1 MEVADVVIVDAT
13 LEMRGDA
20 AAIIPFVDKGIAVE
34 EVDATLE
41 VSPIEGRGEPIDG
54 DVDDD

>member
-1 MEVADVVIVDAT
+1 MEDVVVVDAT

-41 VSPIEGRGEPIDG
+41 VTPIEGIGEPKDG